1 MGRGYPDIPRTPAV
15 SAITDECHPAVER
28 LWDSVVGQRPSVD
41 ALRSAARSPVHA
53 YMLVGPEGSGKMAAA
68 EAFSADLLVR
78 ASQVAVAEG
87 RPGAGIDPESVA
99 EMVVGHRH
107 PAVRFVEREGASLSA
122 AQAREVVNAAALAPS
137 VGDLQIFVLVDLHL
151 VSDAAPILL
160 KSIEEPSSH
169 SVFVVLANDVPAELA
184 TIASRCVRVDL
195 SSVPVAA
202 VLDALVAEGIS
213 PEQASVAARASGGS
227 LRRARLLAS
236 DPRLVERRSAWR
248 DAPASL
254 DGTGSGV
261 CSLVDQLMQD
271 LDDVLVPLGE
281 VHEREMADF
290 DQRSEEFGG
299 LGKGERNRLE
309 ARHKREARRLRTEE
323 IRSGL
328 AAMLD
333 GYRDRLDD
341 DNGATFIA
349 AAGLVQ
355 KLTESLTFN
364 PNETLAL
371 RGLFTQLDSL
381 QNPGG

>member
-1 MGRGYPDIPRTPAV
+1 
-15 SAITDECHPAVER
+15 
-28 LWDSVVGQRPSVD
+28 
-41 ALRSAARSPVHA
+41 
-53 YMLVGPEGSGKMAAA
+53 
-68 EAFSADLLVR
+68 
-78 ASQVAVAEG
+78 
-87 RPGAGIDPESVA
+87 
-99 EMVVGHRH
+99 
-107 PAVRFVEREGASLSA
+107 
-122 AQAREVVNAAALAPS
+122 
-137 VGDLQIFVLVDLHL
+137 
-151 VSDAAPILL
+151 
-160 KSIEEPSSH
+160 
-169 SVFVVLANDVPAELA
+169 
-184 TIASRCVRVDL
+184 
-195 SSVPVAA
+195 
-202 VLDALVAEGIS
+202 
-213 PEQASVAARASGGS
+213 
-227 LRRARLLAS
+227 
-236 DPRLVERRSAWR
+236 
-248 DAPASL
+248 
-254 DGTGSGV
+254 
-261 CSLVDQLMQD
+261 MQD